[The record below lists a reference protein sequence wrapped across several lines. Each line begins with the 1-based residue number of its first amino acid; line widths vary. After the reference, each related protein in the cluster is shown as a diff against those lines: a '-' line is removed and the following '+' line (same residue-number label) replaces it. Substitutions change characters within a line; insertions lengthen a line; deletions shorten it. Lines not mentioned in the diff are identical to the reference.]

1 MKTNYFSKV
10 ENKYVFNVSLIFWH
24 IFIALST
31 LLVVVSLAIF
41 LWSIIPA
48 SQREV
53 EKRPYPTKRQY
64 PPPIKVELTELQ
76 LDVRKKEAP
85 PVAPKQ
91 IQTKT
96 TTTQK
101 PVKDLIG
108 KGEYDSTLS
117 ILKTLIPPSKYSWK
131 GSGYWTYPYGKRYWE
146 YYKQAK
152 YREWNA
158 TKAGI
163 EDKLKTAY
171 RISNASNYPNKKRI
185 LNGYISVVKLLPE
198 EKRLDALQYLIK
210 NVANNISQNVNVCQS
225 LTKIVSKMSKGENIS
240 YINQLARFGKYNPND
255 GSPFIDYTVEIIDKF
270 DISKQVEIIDRLTIG
285 YNDYFS
291 QNLTMLKEA
300 TDLFIPLVSKI
311 KADNQSKALI
321 KYYRV
326 FRNKNYVRD
335 NSIEEIE
342 NEYRQSI
349 RAIEKQYNA
358 DKAAAQL
365 EYFSDK
371 ISKMEYRLKSLTG
384 IGGGIILILL
394 IAIALVFF
402 SIQRSVRKIEEKI

>member
-1 MKTNYFSKV
+1 M
-10 ENKYVFNVSLIFWH
+10 
-24 IFIALST
+24 
-31 LLVVVSLAIF
+31 
-41 LWSIIPA
+41 
-48 SQREV
+48 
-53 EKRPYPTKRQY
+53 
-64 PPPIKVELTELQ
+64 
-76 LDVRKKEAP
+76 
-85 PVAPKQ
+85 
-91 IQTKT
+91 
-96 TTTQK
+96 
-101 PVKDLIG
+101 
-108 KGEYDSTLS
+108 
-117 ILKTLIPPSKYSWK
+117 
-131 GSGYWTYPYGKRYWE
+131 
-146 YYKQAK
+146 
-152 YREWNA
+152 
-158 TKAGI
+158 
-163 EDKLKTAY
+163 
-171 RISNASNYPNKKRI
+171 
-185 LNGYISVVKLLPE
+185 KLLPE